1 MAKRAVFTDANSSN
15 TQVKIQGAKV
25 RGAKVISKASAASL
39 VGVQGPSGSRVSSV
53 ALRRDSA
60 LERTTLALQTLKRQA
75 TPELL
80 ESFASHLERAVQ
92 PVKTRPKS
100 GEEQERAD
108 FIAELLGGETWSPS
122 EAATLEAEA
131 MADHFARR
139 RELLAGALTASQ
151 VADRLGSS
159 RQTPH
164 DRLRSGSLLG
174 VMDNGALRFPAW
186 QFDGM
191 GPDGVVEGLPEVVRA
206 LSIPVFSKIGWMV
219 RPHST
224 LDGQTPLQL
233 LQAGEL
239 GRVLQVARA
248 VGVS

>member
-1 MAKRAVFTDANSSN
+1 MPKRVVFSGANSSG
-15 TQVKIQGAKV
+15 TTAKIYG
-25 RGAKVISKASAASL
+25 SKTARVGETASRI
-39 VGVQGPSGSRVSSV
+39 GVQVASPPRVSSV
-53 ALRRDSA
+53 AVRRDLA

-80 ESFASHLERAVQ
+80 ESFASHLERAVRSI
-92 PVKTRPKS
+92 PARPKS
-100 GEEQERAD
+100 EEESARAN
-108 FIAELLGGETWSPS
+108 FIAELLEGETWTPS
-122 EAATLEAEA
+122 EAATLEAGA
-131 MADHFARR
+131 MADYFACR

-151 VADRLGSS
+151 VADLLGSS

-164 DRLRSGSLLG
+164 DRLKSGSLLG

-186 QFDGM
+186 QFDAA
-191 GPDGVVEGLPEVVRA
+191 GPDGVVAGLPEVVRA

-219 RPHST
+219 RPNST
-224 LDGQTPLQL
+224 LDGRTPLHT

-239 GRVLQVARA
+239 GRVLPVARA

>member
-1 MAKRAVFTDANSSN
+1 MARRAVLTSAGSSN
-15 TQVKIQGAKV
+15 SQVN
-25 RGAKVISKASAASL
+25 
-39 VGVQGPSGSRVSSV
+39 VQGVKAVSKTRGTAPGSVARIGESRVLSV
-53 ALRRDSA
+53 AMRRDSA

-92 PVKTRPKS
+92 SVKARPQS
-100 GEEQERAD
+100 PEERERAD
-108 FIAELLGGETWSPS
+108 FITELLGGQTWSPS
-122 EAATLEAEA
+122 EVAELEAGA
-131 MADHFARR
+131 LADHFARR

-151 VADRLGSS
+151 VADLLGSS

-164 DRLRSGSLLG
+164 DRLKSGSLLG
-174 VMDNGALRFPAW
+174 VMDQGALRFPAW
-186 QFDGM
+186 QFDAA
-191 GPDGVVEGLPEVVRA
+191 GPDGVVAGLPEVVRA
-206 LSIPVFSKIGWMV
+206 LPIPVFSKIGWMV

-224 LDGQTPLQL
+224 LDGQTPLQA

-239 GRVLQVARA
+239 SRVLQIARA